1 MLQRLVIKGY
11 DPAFLVVQS
20 DHCPRDS
27 KLPSLEYISDKILSL
42 TYSQDRVSSRNKVHQ
57 SKMKE
62 MIETITASHFM
73 LPLTQIDPDINDKI
87 KRSLQSTDYK
97 DEKHVF
103 NDLTALISCDDKQMN
118 LTLDILLGDETETRR
133 IVFNREDIKISVQ
146 EIITKISSIALAVSF
161 EEQLR
166 QNPLS
171 ARIFKALK
179 DRFPNVSK
187 ETLKAKACKI
197 SLCKDEK
204 DWKRMVKELIQ
215 ENENK
220 AHGALFQKYSFFP
233 SGKTQPRSEEF
244 FHQYV
249 AAFHFYRMLF
259 KWTQRGAA
267 IPVPLRKVNIKDLL
281 NFHCFVSIRNSFRWP
296 TPMMQSPALTL

>member
-1 MLQRLVIKGY
+1 MLQRLIIKGY
-11 DPAFLVVQS
+11 DSAFLVVQS

-27 KLPSLEYISDKILSL
+27 KLPNLEYIRDKTLSL

-103 NDLTALISCDDKQMN
+103 NDLTALISYDDKQMN
-118 LTLDILLGDETETRR
+118 LTLDVLLGDETETRR

-171 ARIFKALK
+171 TRIFKALK

-187 ETLKAKACKI
+187 ETLKAGRARSPFAKMKKI
-197 SLCKDEK
+197 GRGWSRSSSRRTKTTQ
-204 DWKRMVKELIQ
+204 KELFS
-215 ENENK
+215 K
-220 AHGALFQKYSFFP
+220 STHSFLLGKQSSEVTNWFTNTSQHFISTECCP
-233 SGKTQPRSEEF
+233 SGVCP
-244 FHQYV
+244 
-249 AAFHFYRMLF
+249 MLSS
-259 KWTQRGAA
+259 R
-267 IPVPLRKVNIKDLL
+267 
-281 NFHCFVSIRNSFRWP
+281 FHCAR
-296 TPMMQSPALTL
+296 